1 MVEANMENGE
11 RIEIKSGFK
20 AGGIVVM
27 TGAHLLNSE
36 YIFKNCAN
44 PMKGMKM

>member
-1 MVEANMENGE
+1 MRNGE
-11 RIEIKSGFK
+11 RIEMKSGLK

-27 TGAHLLNSE
+27 TGAYFLNTE

-44 PMKGMKM
+44 PMERMKM